1 MHGFTAILFDFDG
14 TLIDTVPSI
23 ADAVNAILSEHGRPG
38 LSNYAVEPMV
48 GDGAPML
55 LSRAFAATGDPL
67 AADGVRDLLARYD
80 EHLVAHPPGPERIYP
95 GVRETLEQLAAAGV
109 ALGICS
115 NKPERP
121 ARDTLAKL
129 GLDTWFGS
137 VIGGDT
143 LAQRKPAP
151 EPAWAALKA
160 LGCLPE
166 SAVMVG
172 DSANDIGTARAA
184 GLPAIAVSYGYPR
197 MPVDELG
204 ADIIVDRFADL
215 PDALARLRV
224 GDLAAK

>member
-23 ADAVNAILSEHGRPG
+23 AEAVNAILSEHGRPG
-38 LSNYAVEPMV
+38 LSNDAVEPMV
-48 GDGAPML
+48 GDGAPVL

-67 AADGVRDLLARYD
+67 AADSLPDLLARYD
-80 EHLVAHPPGPERIYP
+80 EHLIAHPPGPERIYP
-95 GVRETLEQLAAAGV
+95 GVPETLERLAAAGV

-137 VIGGDT
+137 LIGGDT
-143 LAQRKPAP
+143 LPQRKPAP

-160 LGCLPE
+160 LGRPIA
-166 SAVMVG
+166 SAAMVG

-184 GLPAIAVSYGYPR
+184 GLAAVAVSYGYPR
-197 MPVDELG
+197 MPIDELG
-204 ADIIVDRFADL
+204 ADIVIDRFADL
-215 PDALARLRV
+215 PDALSRLPARNL
-224 GDLAAK
+224 LAR

>member
-23 ADAVNAILSEHGRPG
+23 AEAVNAILSEHGRPG
-38 LSNYAVEPMV
+38 LSDEAVEPMV
-48 GDGAPML
+48 GDGAPVL

-67 AADGVRDLLARYD
+67 DAAALSGLLARYD

-95 GVRETLEQLAAAGV
+95 GVPETLERLAAAGV

-137 VIGGDT
+137 LIGGDT
-143 LAQRKPAP
+143 LPQRKPAP

-160 LGCLPE
+160 LGCAPE
-166 SAVMVG
+166 SAALVG
-172 DSANDIGTARAA
+172 DSANDVGTARAA
-184 GLPAIAVSYGYPR
+184 GMPAIAVSYGYPR
-197 MPVDELG
+197 MPIEDLG
-204 ADIIVDRFADL
+204 ADIVIDRFADL
-215 PDALARLRV
+215 PNALSRLSL